1 MPQDTGIQDK
11 SMRYRVTRD
20 GKTLTECE
28 TYTEAFGYLH
38 RYQGQSIEWAMKYE
52 GYKIEEITN

>member
-1 MPQDTGIQDK
+1 MK
-11 SMRYRVTRD
+11 YKVTRD